1 MERRALRWQKLCP
14 SQTPAWVTNF
24 NATLTILSLQ
34 WPFKWQPLKIYTA
47 EFCCSCF
54 SISIISYSSCC
65 SVQWLSSDPGV
76 FPPPQPRPTS
86 FSSLYSCKRLD
97 CSSFAVW
104 QMFLPLSSLY
114 RKQTC
119 EIFCIPE
126 LLVQMY
132 LRVPLTW
139 CRYLPESDRRVK
151 LLLSITARPTSVPS
165 GRGRLKCQGDVLLI
179 TFLSAWL
186 CPDIKPNVLPVTLR
200 QAMSLRIYHRTLR
213 PGIIG
218 AGGRGSPASLCDKLL
233 SDRPQNAKN
242 RIKPW
247 SWTQLIAH
255 DATTPNFIG
264 WIAAVGL
271 SFPECVSSPP
281 PFLAAYFQAE
291 RGCSPVHA
299 NQSAHL
305 IRIDAQSTHLL
316 SVLKA
321 WLSLPSLPT
330 HWSTPCGSA

>member
-139 CRYLPESDRRVK
+139 QTGQIIAVNHSTTHFGAVREGSAEVSGRRASHYLPVSVIVSWYQAECVACHASAGHV
-151 LLLSITARPTSVPS
+151 TANLPQDTETWDHR
-165 GRGRLKCQGDVLLI
+165 GRGKGLTCQLV
-179 TFLSAWL
+179 W
-186 CPDIKPNVLPVTLR
+186 
-200 QAMSLRIYHRTLR
+200 
-213 PGIIG
+213 
-218 AGGRGSPASLCDKLL
+218 
-233 SDRPQNAKN
+233 
-242 RIKPW
+242 
-247 SWTQLIAH
+247 
-255 DATTPNFIG
+255 
-264 WIAAVGL
+264 
-271 SFPECVSSPP
+271 
-281 PFLAAYFQAE
+281 
-291 RGCSPVHA
+291 
-299 NQSAHL
+299 
-305 IRIDAQSTHLL
+305 
-316 SVLKA
+316 
-321 WLSLPSLPT
+321 
-330 HWSTPCGSA
+330 